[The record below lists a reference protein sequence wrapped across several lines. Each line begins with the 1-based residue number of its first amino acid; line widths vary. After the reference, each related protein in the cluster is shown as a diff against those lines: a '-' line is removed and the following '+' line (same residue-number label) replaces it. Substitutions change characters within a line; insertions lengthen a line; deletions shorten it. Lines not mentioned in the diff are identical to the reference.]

1 MTGAYFY
8 YIHFIINMYIANAY
22 LKMNTYLQ

>member
-8 YIHFIINMYIANAY
+8 YINFIINMYIANAY
-22 LKMNTYLQ
+22 LKKNTNLQ